1 MGDMQQLKEE
11 ALTRTHVKNKKK
23 NQESGMLNVWT
34 YPGADGA
41 APVDALPDLNEQSSS
56 LVFPRLTV
64 YQGEG
69 KTPLWWVNLGGR

>member
-1 MGDMQQLKEE
+1 
-11 ALTRTHVKNKKK
+11 
-23 NQESGMLNVWT
+23 MLNVWT

-56 LVFPRLTV
+56 LVFPQLTV
-64 YQGEG
+64 YQGGG